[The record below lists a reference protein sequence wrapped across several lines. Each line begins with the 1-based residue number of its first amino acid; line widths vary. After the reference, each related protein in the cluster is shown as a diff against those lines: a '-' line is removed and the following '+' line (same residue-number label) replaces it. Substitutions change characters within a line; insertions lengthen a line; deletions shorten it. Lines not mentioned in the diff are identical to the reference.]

1 MSNPPTNFL
10 TGGVDLSSIFM
21 PLSQGSAYSSNT
33 GYTVNNNDLNTI
45 FAKYVSGTK
54 ANPTGYTVNNI
65 DLSDIF
71 AKYITSQVGIQWT
84 QRSFPNAGYVNV
96 LATAG
101 SYWIVGSSYNIYY
114 TSNGGENWNTSS
126 YNPVNGNYYGIAGN
140 SDGSLFCMSNSG
152 NFYTSANGGASW
164 TFRQSVPNSAVGNA
178 MVYSNGVFVNVYLY
192 NSASLGAYSSDGI
205 SWTNSSGYNP
215 GPDTASWWAL
225 ATDGNNKL
233 VTTGYKDSL
242 AVAGVAITAYSSD
255 NGQTWTEGDAIP
267 NGRGNTYPIAYGNGI
282 WVAISNNAPNQT
294 VVSSSWPPSW
304 TVHVQ
309 SIYGDDITFC
319 SPQGKF
325 YVSYG
330 NSGIYSSSD
339 GINWTEVLN
348 SSDAPFALGYNEYED
363 KFIGVSFNKAF
374 CFTSI

>member
-1 MSNPPTNFL
+1 MSNPTTNFL

-21 PLSQGSAYSSNT
+21 PISQGSAYSSNT

-71 AKYITSQVGIQWT
+71 AKYITSQVGIQWN
-84 QRSFPNAGYVNV
+84 QRSFPNAGYVND

-101 SYWIVGSSYNIYY
+101 SYWIVGSSYNMYY
-114 TSNGGENWNTSS
+114 SSNGGVSWSTSS
-126 YNPVNGNYYGIAGN
+126 YTPNNGNYYGIAGN

-164 TFRQSVPNSAVGNA
+164 TFRQNIPNSAVGNA

-192 NSASLGAYSSDGI
+192 NSASLGAYSSNGI

-215 GPDTASWWAL
+215 SANITASYWAL

-233 VTTGYKDSL
+233 VTTGYNNVD
-242 AVAGVAITAYSSD
+242 AITAYSSD
-255 NGQTWTEGDAIP
+255 NGQSWNQGANIP
-267 NGRGNTYPIAYGNGI
+267 SGGSNIYPIAYGNGI
-282 WVAISNNAPNQT
+282 WVAISTNAPTQT
-294 VVSSSWPPSW
+294 IVSSSWPPSW
-304 TVHVQ
+304 TVHSQ
-309 SIYGDDITFC
+309 SIYGNDITFC

-325 YVSYG
+325 YVSDA

-339 GINWTEVLN
+339 GINWTEVFN
-348 SSDAPFALGYNEYED
+348 SSDAPIALGYSESQD
-363 KFIGVSFNKAF
+363 KFLGVSFNKTI

>member
-1 MSNPPTNFL
+1 MSNPPTIFL

-71 AKYITSQVGIQWT
+71 AKYISQVGIQWT
-84 QRSFPNAGYVNV
+84 QRSFPNAGNPTA

-101 SYWIVGSSYNIYY
+101 SYWIVSSSFNIYY
-114 TSNGGENWNTSS
+114 TSNGGVEWSTSS
-126 YNPVNGNYYGIAGN
+126 YIPSYSPYYGIAGN

-164 TFRQSVPNSAVGNA
+164 TFRQSVPNSAEGNA
-178 MVYSNGVFVNVYLY
+178 MVYSNGVFVNVYLS
-192 NSASLGAYSSDGI
+192 NAASLGAYSSDGI

-215 GPDTASWWAL
+215 WSAPADWFAL

-233 VTTGYKDSL
+233 VTTGIEFG
-242 AVAGVAITAYSSD
+242 AGAITAYSSD

-267 NGRGNTYPIAYGNGI
+267 NGGTNNYPIAYGNEI
-282 WVAISNNAPNQT
+282 WVAISNNAPTQT
-294 VVSSSWPPSW
+294 IVSSSWPPSW
-304 TVHVQ
+304 TNYAQ
-309 SIYGDDITFC
+309 SFSGDDITFC

-325 YVSYG
+325 YVTDG

-339 GINWTEVLN
+339 GIIWTEVLN
-348 SSDAPFALGYNEYED
+348 SSNAPFALGYNEYED
-363 KFIGVSFNKAF
+363 KFIGVSFNKTI